1 MMAQGAALDAVDAHL
16 MPTYRRWPIE
26 IVSGRGCRLFDSR
39 GHSYLDLVAGIAVAG
54 IGHAHPAVA
63 AAVAEQASKL
73 VHVSNLYVT
82 VPQAR
87 LAERLAGLTNG
98 MQSFFAN
105 SGAEAIECSIKIAR
119 KWGRTQ
125 KGESSTRIVCADGGF
140 HGRTLGALAA
150 TGQPA
155 KQAPFEP
162 LPRGFTHVPFGDLNA
177 LSDAMGDDV
186 AAVLIEPVQGEAGV
200 IVPPLG
206 YLEAVRSICNYWGAL
221 MVLDEIQTGLGRT
234 GRWFAHQ
241 HSTVTPDVM
250 CLGKALAGGLPMSV
264 CLAKPEVASA
274 FVPGDHASTF
284 GGGPV
289 QSAAALAVLDVIES
303 EGLVERADTAGAKL
317 LERLTA
323 IAPSGARTRG
333 LGMMVAV
340 ELAIP
345 MARDVAATALE
356 LGVLVN
362 DVTPNVVRLTPPLV
376 IAGDEIDEGLAALE
390 KAFDAV

>member
-1 MMAQGAALDAVDAHL
+1 MQGTALDAVDAHV
-16 MPTYRRWPIE
+16 MPTYRRWPVE
-26 IVSGRGCRLFDSR
+26 IISGRGCRLFDSQGR
-39 GHSYLDLVAGIAVAG
+39 SYLDLVAGIAVASV
-54 IGHAHPAVA
+54 GHAHPAVA
-63 AAVAEQASKL
+63 AAIARQASEL

-105 SGAEAIECSIKIAR
+105 SGAEAIECAIKLAR
-119 KWGRTQ
+119 KWGRAG
-125 KGESSTRIVCADGGF
+125 KGESAVRIVCADGGF

-150 TGQPA
+150 TGQPS

-162 LPRGFTHVPFGDLNA
+162 LPRGFTHVPYGDVTA

-200 IVPPLG
+200 IVPPPG
-206 YLEAVRSICNYWGAL
+206 YLEGVRSICNYWGAL
-221 MVLDEIQTGLGRT
+221 LVVDEIQTGLGRT

-264 CLAKPEVASA
+264 CLAKPEVASTFA
-274 FVPGDHASTF
+274 PGDHATTF

-289 QSAAALAVLDVIES
+289 QAAAALAVLDVIES
-303 EGLVERADTAGAKL
+303 ESLVERSSSYGAEL
-317 LERLTA
+317 LDRLTA

-333 LGMMVAV
+333 LGLMAAV

-345 MARDVAATALE
+345 MARDVAAAALE

-362 DVTPNVVRLTPPLV
+362 DATPNVVRLTPPLV
-376 IAGDEIDEGLAALE
+376 IVDDEIEEGLLALE
-390 KAFDAV
+390 KAFDEI

>member
-16 MPTYRRWPIE
+16 MPTYRRWPVE
-26 IVSGRGCRLFDSR
+26 IVSGSGSRLLDSDGR
-39 GHSYLDLVAGIAVAG
+39 SYIDLVAGIAVAG
-54 IGHAHPAVA
+54 VGHAHPTVA
-63 AAVAEQASKL
+63 AAIAEQASKL

-119 KWGRTQ
+119 KWGRTR
-125 KGESSTRIVCADGGF
+125 KRESAVRIVCADGGF

-155 KQAPFEP
+155 KQVPFEP
-162 LPRGFTHVPFGDLNA
+162 LPRGFTHVPYGDLNA
-177 LSDAMGDDV
+177 LSDAMAEDV

-200 IVPPLG
+200 IVPPRG
-206 YLEAVRSICNYWGAL
+206 YLEGVRSICNYWGAL
-221 MVLDEIQTGLGRT
+221 LILDEIQTGLGRT

-241 HSTVTPDVM
+241 HSTITPDVM
-250 CLGKALAGGLPMSV
+250 CLGKALAGGLPMSA
-264 CLAKPEVASA
+264 CLAKPEVASTFA
-274 FVPGDHASTF
+274 PGDHATTF

-289 QSAAALAVLDVIES
+289 QAAAALAVLDVIES
-303 EGLVERADTAGAKL
+303 ESLVDRASSAGARL
-317 LERLTA
+317 LDRLTA
-323 IAPSGARTRG
+323 IAPAGARTRG
-333 LGMMVAV
+333 LGLMAAV

-345 MARDVAATALE
+345 MAREVAAEALE
-356 LGVLVN
+356 QGVLVN
-362 DVTPNVVRLTPPLV
+362 DATPNVVRLTPPLV
-376 IAGDEIDEGLAALE
+376 VTDEEIDEGLAVLE

>member
-1 MMAQGAALDAVDAHL
+1 MMMQGTALDAVEAHV
-16 MPTYRRWPIE
+16 MPTYKRWPVE
-26 IVSGRGCRLFDSR
+26 IVSGRGCRLVDSDGR
-39 GHSYLDLVAGIAVAG
+39 SYLDLVAGIAVASV
-54 IGHAHPAVA
+54 GHAHPAVA
-63 AAVAEQASKL
+63 AAIAQQAAEL

-82 VPQAR
+82 EPQAR
-87 LAERLAGLTNG
+87 LAERLSGLTNG

-105 SGAEAIECSIKIAR
+105 SGAEAIECSIKLSR
-119 KWGRTQ
+119 KWGRAN
-125 KGESSTRIVCADGGF
+125 KGESAVRIVCADGAF

-162 LPRGFTHVPFGDLNA
+162 LPRGFTHIPYGDLNA
-177 LSDAMGDDV
+177 LSDAMDDDV

-206 YLEAVRSICNYWGAL
+206 YLAGVKSICNYWGAL
-221 MVLDEIQTGLGRT
+221 LVLDEIQTGLGRT
-234 GRWFAHQ
+234 GRWWAHQ

-250 CLGKALAGGLPMSV
+250 CLGKALAGGLPMSA
-264 CLAKPEVASA
+264 CLAKPEIASA
-274 FVPGDHASTF
+274 FAPGDHATTF

-289 QSAAALAVLDVIES
+289 QAAAALAVLDVIEA
-303 EGLVERADTAGAKL
+303 EVLVERADLAG
-317 LERLTA
+317 ERLLDRLTD

-333 LGMMVAV
+333 LGLMAAV

-345 MARDVAATALE
+345 MARDVAAAALE

-362 DVTPNVVRLTPPLV
+362 DATPNVVRLTPPLV
-376 IAGDEIDEGLAALE
+376 IDDEEIDEGLAVLE
-390 KAFDAV
+390 KAFDAI

>member
-1 MMAQGAALDAVDAHL
+1 MMQGTALDAVDAHV
-16 MPTYRRWPIE
+16 MPTYRRWPVE
-26 IVSGRGCRLFDSR
+26 IISGRGCRLFDSQGR
-39 GHSYLDLVAGIAVAG
+39 SYLDLVAGIAVASV
-54 IGHAHPAVA
+54 GHAHPAVA
-63 AAVAEQASKL
+63 AAIARQASEL

-105 SGAEAIECSIKIAR
+105 SGAEAIECAIKLAR
-119 KWGRTQ
+119 KWGRAG
-125 KGESSTRIVCADGGF
+125 KGESAVRIVCADGGF

-150 TGQPA
+150 TGQPS

-162 LPRGFTHVPFGDLNA
+162 LPRGFTHVPYGDVTA

-200 IVPPLG
+200 IVPPPG
-206 YLEAVRSICNYWGAL
+206 YLEGVRSICNYWGAL
-221 MVLDEIQTGLGRT
+221 LVVDEIQTGLGRT

-264 CLAKPEVASA
+264 CLAKPEVASTFA
-274 FVPGDHASTF
+274 PGDHATTF

-289 QSAAALAVLDVIES
+289 QAAAALAVLDVIES
-303 EGLVERADTAGAKL
+303 ESLVERSSSYGAEL
-317 LERLTA
+317 LDRLTA

-333 LGMMVAV
+333 LGLMAAV

-345 MARDVAATALE
+345 MARDVAAAALE

-362 DVTPNVVRLTPPLV
+362 DATPNVVRLTPPLV
-376 IAGDEIDEGLAALE
+376 IVDDEIEEGLLALE
-390 KAFDAV
+390 KAFDEI

>member
-1 MMAQGAALDAVDAHL
+1 MMQGSALDAVDAHM
-16 MPTYRRWPIE
+16 MPTYRRWPVE
-26 IVSGRGCRLFDSR
+26 ITSGRGCRLFDSHGR
-39 GHSYLDLVAGIAVAG
+39 SYLDLVAGIAVASV
-54 IGHAHPAVA
+54 GHAHPAVA
-63 AAVAEQASKL
+63 AAIAHQASEL

-105 SGAEAIECSIKIAR
+105 SGAEAIECAIKLAR
-119 KWGRTQ
+119 KWGRAG
-125 KGESSTRIVCADGGF
+125 KGESAVRIVCAEGGF

-150 TGQPA
+150 TGQPS

-162 LPRGFTHVPFGDLNA
+162 LPRGFTHVPYGDVTALN
-177 LSDAMGDDV
+177 DAMADDV

-200 IVPPLG
+200 IVPPPG
-206 YLEAVRSICNYWGAL
+206 YLEGVRSICNHWGAL
-221 MVLDEIQTGLGRT
+221 LVLDEIQTGLGRT

-264 CLAKPEVASA
+264 CLAKPEVAST
-274 FVPGDHASTF
+274 FVPGDHATTF

-289 QSAAALAVLDVIES
+289 QAAAALAVLDVIES
-303 EGLVERADTAGAKL
+303 EFLVERSSSCGAEL
-317 LERLTA
+317 LDRLTA

-333 LGMMVAV
+333 LGLMAAV

-345 MARDVAATALE
+345 MARDVAAAALE

-362 DVTPNVVRLTPPLV
+362 DATPNVVRLTPPLV
-376 IAGDEIDEGLAALE
+376 IADDEIDEGLITLE
-390 KAFDAV
+390 KAFDAI

>member
-1 MMAQGAALDAVDAHL
+1 MMAQGAALDAVDAHV
-16 MPTYRRWPIE
+16 MPTYRRWPVE
-26 IVSGRGCRLFDSR
+26 IVSGSGCRLFDSHGR
-39 GHSYLDLVAGIAVAG
+39 SYLDLMAGIAVAG
-54 IGHAHPAVA
+54 VGHAHPAVA
-63 AAVAEQASKL
+63 AAVADQASRL

-119 KWGRTQ
+119 KWGRTR
-125 KGESSTRIVCADGGF
+125 KGGSLPRIVCADGGF

-155 KQAPFEP
+155 KRAPFEP

-177 LSDAMGDDV
+177 LNDAMADDV

-221 MVLDEIQTGLGRT
+221 MILDEIQTGLGRT

-250 CLGKALAGGLPMSV
+250 CLGKALAGGLPMSA
-264 CLAKPEVASA
+264 CLATPEVASS

-303 EGLVERADTAGAKL
+303 AGLVERADSAGARL
-317 LERLTA
+317 LQRLTA

-345 MARDVAATALE
+345 KAHDVAAAALE

-362 DVTPNVVRLTPPLV
+362 DATPNVVRLTPPLV
-376 IAGDEIDEGLAALE
+376 IADDEIDEGLTALE

>member
-1 MMAQGAALDAVDAHL
+1 MLQGAALDAVDAHV
-16 MPTYRRWPIE
+16 MPTYRRWPVE
-26 IVSGRGCRLFDSR
+26 IVSGRGCRLFDSLGR
-39 GHSYLDLVAGIAVAG
+39 SYLDLVAGIAVASV
-54 IGHAHPAVA
+54 GHAHPAVA
-63 AAVAEQASKL
+63 AAIAQQASQL

-119 KWGRTQ
+119 KWGRAH
-125 KGESSTRIVCADGGF
+125 KGESAVRIVCTDGGF

-162 LPRGFTHVPFGDLNA
+162 LPRGFTHVPYGDLNA
-177 LSDAMGDDV
+177 LNDAMSDDV

-200 IVPPLG
+200 IVPPPG
-206 YLEAVRSICNYWGAL
+206 YLEGVRSICNYWGAL
-221 MVLDEIQTGLGRT
+221 LILDEIQTGLGRT

-274 FVPGDHASTF
+274 FVPGDHATTF

-289 QSAAALAVLDVIES
+289 QAAAALAVLDVIES
-303 EGLVERADTAGAKL
+303 EALVDRSNLVGARL
-317 LERLTA
+317 LDRLTA

-333 LGMMVAV
+333 LGLMAAV

-345 MARDVAATALE
+345 MARDVAAAALE

-362 DVTPNVVRLTPPLV
+362 DVTPTVVRLTPPLV
-376 IAGDEIDEGLAALE
+376 ISDEEIDEGLIALE
-390 KAFDAV
+390 KAFDAI